1 MNKLIP
7 VDRISETNTL
17 IAFHHPQPAFPFHIL
32 LIPKKAIASLMDIS
46 EEDNILLADLVKTIQ
61 SIVKRFSL
69 ETGGYRLIVNGGKYQ
84 EIHQLHFHLIAENF
98 PQSP

>member
-1 MNKLIP
+1 
-7 VDRISETNTL
+7 
-17 IAFHHPQPAFPFHIL
+17 
-32 LIPKKAIASLMDIS
+32 MDIS

-84 EIHQLHFHLIAENF
+84 EIPQLHFHLISENF
-98 PQSP
+98 PQSCTRQKHLEH